1 MHDHGE
7 TKSSLKKWSLG
18 GHVYLATG
26 YPAQAPAA
34 LSKHTM
40 IILLVAWWIHLLC
53 ILLIQPQDNRN

>member
-18 GHVYLATG
+18 GPVYLATG

-40 IILLVAWWIHLLC
+40 IIYL
-53 ILLIQPQDNRN
+53 